1 MSTHPGFLYSSDNS
15 SHQLVDA
22 VLGESESNALPTYG
36 LLKFTI
42 STFIAAALW
51 HLIRLRYP
59 CITTAGLNS
68 KEKKVDEL
76 YEDAIEKDS
85 FTGPTLEDITRRR
98 IERVLKAK
106 ASQIRTRSLAMASS
120 IWLIYFDFHPKLV
133 DDLSKWYKAADILE
147 RDIQSNI
154 ESDIQHRYRMELQR
168 RTGGQDRS
176 PNASAGTS
184 VVSPASGNACA

>member
-120 IWLIYFDFHPKLV
+120 IWLQISLSGIFSPTLNPISNIVTVWSFKGALGVRIVLRMRLLARPSYHRPQATLV
-133 DDLSKWYKAADILE
+133 PNADI
-147 RDIQSNI
+147 
-154 ESDIQHRYRMELQR
+154 QR
-168 RTGGQDRS
+168 SRE
-176 PNASAGTS
+176 
-184 VVSPASGNACA
+184 